1 MIEQLETKISALKKD
16 LTDTRESFNRAQLER
31 DVGAQERVVLSDAL
45 SRSEAQK
52 AELELEISKMRT
64 EEAKLRDILIKIQAL
79 NDGLGQDKVELNK
92 IIQHLEHE
100 KVTLGAEKS
109 DLEMMKNSLK
119 AELVKVEQEKQDVEN
134 DRESKKMNILPLN
147 NQNHKLLISHLN
159 CL

>member
-45 SRSEAQK
+45 SRSESQK

-64 EEAKLRDILIKIQAL
+64 EEAKLRDVLIKIQAL
-79 NDGLGQDKVELNK
+79 NEGLGQDKVELNK

-134 DRESKKMNILPLN
+134 DRESKKSNILPLN
-147 NQNHKLLISHLN
+147 NLNHKLLT
-159 CL
+159 

>member
-64 EEAKLRDILIKIQAL
+64 DEAKLRDVLIKIQAL

-147 NQNHKLLISHLN
+147 NLNQKLLT
-159 CL
+159 

>member
-31 DVGAQERVVLSDAL
+31 DVGAQERVVLADAL

-134 DRESKKMNILPLN
+134 DRESKKWIFC
-147 NQNHKLLISHLN
+147 I
-159 CL
+159 